1 LIVHGLRTWW
11 IGAVGTT
18 LLTVHVT
25 PVALALGAAGGI
37 IAAVIC
43 IVVSLRT
50 VARLS
55 PRALLTA
62 QSLDVPVAADPR
74 RARRNQLAAAALAAL
89 GVLLMLL
96 GFLMRSAQAGAF
108 FGAGAALLVAFLMLL
123 SGWLRARD
131 ARPIAGRG
139 TWAVSRLGFRSAA
152 FRPGRSVLSAALIA
166 AAAFIIV
173 SVDAFRRGGG
183 DFSGDPK
190 SGTGGYVLMARA
202 EIPVLHDPD
211 VPSGREALL
220 IQALELANARFTR
233 FRVRQGQDAS
243 CLNLFRPTNPTIVA
257 PEAGFAEANRFTFA
271 ASLAESDAE
280 RANPWLLLNR
290 RFEDGSVPV
299 IADATSLQY
308 VLHAGIGDTFSIDT
322 GSGQPLILRFVGSL
336 KDSVMQGELIVS
348 EEQFVRIFPVQ
359 QGYRMFLIEDGSVRN
374 ADQARALAATVEREL
389 QPFGVDAITTVDRLD
404 EFHRVENTY
413 LSTFQALG
421 GLGLLLGTIGLATV
435 MFRNVLERRRELALL
450 RAVGYNAR
458 NVTTMIL
465 AEAGFL
471 LGAGVLAG
479 ALCAA
484 IAIAP
489 AWLGRGGTVPGAGLI
504 GLLVAVVAAGLFS
517 SLVATRAALRGRM
530 LDALRAE

>member
-1 LIVHGLRTWW
+1 
-11 IGAVGTT
+11 
-18 LLTVHVT
+18 
-25 PVALALGAAGGI
+25 
-37 IAAVIC
+37 
-43 IVVSLRT
+43 
-50 VARLS
+50 
-55 PRALLTA
+55 
-62 QSLDVPVAADPR
+62 
-74 RARRNQLAAAALAAL
+74 
-89 GVLLMLL
+89 
-96 GFLMRSAQAGAF
+96 
-108 FGAGAALLVAFLMLL
+108 
-123 SGWLRARD
+123 
-131 ARPIAGRG
+131 
-139 TWAVSRLGFRSAA
+139 
-152 FRPGRSVLSAALIA
+152 
-166 AAAFIIV
+166 
-173 SVDAFRRGGG
+173 
-183 DFSGDPK
+183 
-190 SGTGGYVLMARA
+190 
-202 EIPVLHDPD
+202 
-211 VPSGREALL
+211 
-220 IQALELANARFTR
+220 
-233 FRVRQGQDAS
+233 
-243 CLNLFRPTNPTIVA
+243 VA

-290 RFEDGSVPV
+290 RFEDGSVPA

-308 VLHAGIGDTFSIDT
+308 VLHAGIDDTFSIDT

-348 EEQFVRIFPVQ
+348 EEQFVRLFPVQ

-374 ADQARALAATVEREL
+374 AEQARALAATVEREL